1 MRKYYI
7 PIIGAISAGKSTFLK
22 AFLGVN
28 VLETGLTTT
37 TKFICLIKDND
48 ETKFYHV
55 IPKKEKTLIF
65 EKEGEETK
73 GEENI
78 QKRIEKI
85 NEELSNNKGTPN
97 NIFYILETKIKTI
110 ENIPLLEQCFFMD
123 IPGLNE
129 DNSTYVEDIF
139 SLITIDD
146 ILFEIV
152 IFDATSVEND
162 NIKKIFK
169 KLEKK
174 NCLTKKNNIY
184 ILNKID
190 QCTKEGEGDI
200 IDTFKTYFYQAF
212 EKEKDAENEI
222 EINIYDNYFIPM
234 NSILYNAECRIEEDF
249 KSAFIFELYSYLEY
263 KDNTGIINFYEFIK
277 KRNETLIEQGGIDI
291 KSDLNSLNDKD
302 IEIINNIL
310 NEINTMTKY
319 FDNFSFGIDFKNKRK
334 FGRQIEDIK
343 KFFVIHKSRKYIFY
357 HSDYYNKIQEIIK
370 NININNNDLSSPPG
384 VFFENK
390 NINHINNLLNKE
402 NKILEIDENKN
413 IKENRK
419 MDFNEAI
426 SDFEKFIKKTLEI
439 IDKNKEM
446 KNDYSIEYIKQNM
459 SEKKIR
465 VAFIGNMSVGKSTV
479 LNAMIGEEILPTSQ
493 KECTYRGVILKHNDS
508 NNYKLYKTSL
518 IKKGEDLDEYYIFE
532 PDKKPVCEGKDQI
545 KSFLKNKNNDKK
557 IDKKDAFFIITGK
570 LRIFDFIELNQKL
583 INRIEFI
590 DLPGHNR
597 ENNEF
602 NKNKY
607 YKMTL
612 RFTNCCVYINES
624 KSIEDEDSCERMR
637 IQYKEDKQKVL
648 SIFRNRFIVTCLF
661 LINKCD
667 EIVEEKDRVKIKNKL
682 LKNISSFEQEAE
694 EKDINIS
701 FFSGKCF
708 NYYLEM
714 YCKYVINLEKSPSS
728 VLHDIFLVWYREY
741 FNKCK
746 FYDYM
751 DNNFFRDIEK
761 KLDLDL
767 FKNVENPEEF
777 EIFSEKFKED
787 LKPFYKLV
795 KMKFEEEEESEI
807 INQFYLLN
815 HYLKTK
821 DFQNT
826 NYSCS
831 FFEKLKTVII
841 NSSNLQKDNFKE
853 NVSHYFKN
861 LDILFSQKYE
871 KNEQKIKEKNESIN
885 TLYKFIEIAKEL
897 FDKKESDI
905 EICIND
911 GIKKCLKIINYNI
924 LNAEQILKKE
934 NNNIEDA
941 ANKMQQEI
949 NQIIEDIKS
958 NQIKIINSLTKSLEI
973 LLKDRMKKIEYINN
987 LSIKEINVESE
998 NNGSV
1003 IFSLFT
1009 STISGVAIRTGLAY
1023 IGETLAV
1030 EGIAVAGAAGTAV
1043 AGATG
1048 TAVAGAAGTAV
1059 AGATGTAVAGATGTA
1074 STSLISGALIGP
1086 LGIAIGIGVGITIL
1100 GYQLYQK
1107 FNKKSKYEEALK
1119 KYMLDFKQKMEE
1131 SQEIC
1136 LEDFNLYK
1144 NEFFK
1149 DILQKIELLK
1159 QVINETKIDE
1169 KEWKNIQKKY
1179 NIKKENLEK
1188 IMKDNIPDE
1197 MN

>member
-129 DNSTYVEDIF
+129 DSSTYVEDIF

-162 NIKKIFK
+162 NIKNIFK

-174 NCLTKKNNIY
+174 KCLTKKNNIY

-190 QCTKEGEGDI
+190 QCTKGGEEDI
-200 IDTFKTYFYQAF
+200 IDIFKTYFYQTF
-212 EKEKDAENEI
+212 EKEKDTENEI
-222 EINIYDNYFIPM
+222 KINIYDNYFIPM

-249 KSAFIFELYSYLEY
+249 KSALIFELYSYLEY

-277 KRNETLIEQGGIDI
+277 KRTESLIEQGGIDI

-310 NEINTMTKY
+310 DEINTMTKY
-319 FDNFSFGIDFKNKRK
+319 FDNFSFGVDFKNKRK
-334 FGRQIEDIK
+334 FGRQMEDIK

-384 VFFENK
+384 VCFENK
-390 NINHINNLLNKE
+390 NINHINNLLNKK

-413 IKENRK
+413 NKNPNKNIKENRK
-419 MDFNEAI
+419 VGFNEAI
-426 SDFEKFIKKTLEI
+426 SDFEKFIKKTLKK

-479 LNAMIGEEILPTSQ
+479 LNAIIGEEILPTSQ
-493 KECTYRGVILKHNDS
+493 KECTYRGVILKYNDS
-508 NNYKLYKTSL
+508 NNYKLYKTNL
-518 IKKGEDLDEYYIFE
+518 IKKGKDLDEYYIFE
-532 PDKKPVCEGKDQI
+532 PDGEPVCEGKDQI

-607 YKMTL
+607 YKMIL

-637 IQYKEDKQKVL
+637 NQYQEDKQKVL
-648 SIFRNRFIVTCLF
+648 SIFRNKFIVTCLF

-714 YCKYVINLEKSPSS
+714 YYKYVINLEISPLS
-728 VLHDIFLVWYREY
+728 VLQEIFLVWHREY
-741 FNKCK
+741 FNKCN

-761 KLDLDL
+761 KLELDL
-767 FKNVENPEEF
+767 FIDVKNSEEF
-777 EIFSEKFKED
+777 KIFSEKFKED
-787 LKPFYKLV
+787 LEHFYTFNKT
-795 KMKFEEEEESEI
+795 KFEKEEEESEI

-841 NSSNLQKDNFKE
+841 NSSNLQKENFKE

-897 FDKKESDI
+897 FGKTESDI
-905 EICIND
+905 KNCIND
-911 GIKKCLKIINYNI
+911 GIQKCLNIIKYNI
-924 LNAEQILKKE
+924 LNAEIILKKE

-958 NQIKIINSLTKSLEI
+958 NQIKIINSLTKNLEI
-973 LLKDRMKKIEYINN
+973 LLKDRIKKIEYINN

-1009 STISGVAIRTGLAY
+1009 SSISGVAIRTGLVK
-1023 IGETLAV
+1023 IGEALAV
-1030 EGIAVAGAAGTAV
+1030 EGIAAAGAAGTAV

-1048 TAVAGAAGTAV
+1048 TAVAGAVGTA
-1059 AGATGTAVAGATGTA
+1059 GTA

-1086 LGIAIGIGVGITIL
+1086 LGIALGIGVGIAVL
-1100 GYQLYQK
+1100 GYQLYQT
-1107 FNKKSKYEEALK
+1107 FNKISKYEEALK
-1119 KYMLDFKQKMEE
+1119 KYMVDFKQKMEE

-1169 KEWKNIQKKY
+1169 KEWKKIQKKY
-1179 NIKKENLEK
+1179 SIKKENLEK